1 MAIDNQN
8 YSYRFINQILKNK
21 MTEMHEEQLQ
31 TQKPLPK
38 HTNIR
43 GKTYFSKK
51 EEQTGNQQTINF

>member
-1 MAIDNQN
+1 MSRDEFQYQRI
-8 YSYRFINQILKNK
+8 FQILKNK